1 MAQPSMIFK
10 PDNLERDVG
19 LEQDFSWQS
28 FVYLTLQGLF
38 LVASLVNISLISLER
53 LHATLFALTHCLVGK
68 RVYLI
73 IILCSW
79 LFSLVLLSVILLLD
93 LRLSPAHLYA
103 ILSYSFF
110 SLLILT
116 VPYAIIISTVKK
128 NPLSPNAGPVLSTER
143 KLTVTLFIVT
153 VASFL
158 TILPWIIWTVIHH
171 HIWSKV
177 HVGPAVLYRI
187 RNSFFVLH
195 FFSYIVNPLIYA
207 VRMQEFRKAAKKC
220 FCTKTLELARV
231 QPMEP
236 LTLHVR
242 TQAIPVEERT

>member
-1 MAQPSMIFK
+1 MWVLNKILVGNHSFISHY
-10 PDNLERDVG
+10 RD
-19 LEQDFSWQS
+19 F
-28 FVYLTLQGLF
+28 FF

-53 LHATLFALTHCLVGK
+53 LHATLFPFSHCLVGK

-79 LFSLVLLSVILLLD
+79 LFSLVLLSVIVLLD

-103 ILSYSFF
+103 ILSHSFF

-116 VPYAIIISTVKK
+116 VSYAIIISTVKK
-128 NPLSPNAGPVLSTER
+128 NPLRPNAGPVLSTER

-158 TILPWIIWTVIHH
+158 IIPPWIIWTVIRY

-195 FFSYIVNPLIYA
+195 LFSYMVNPLIYA
-207 VRMQEFRKAAKKC
+207 VR
-220 FCTKTLELARV
+220 TVSYTH
-231 QPMEP
+231 
-236 LTLHVR
+236 LTLPTKRIV
-242 TQAIPVEERT
+242 